1 MVGKNFV
8 AKYFS
13 TALPFIVKMPLRFV
27 ADSAEI
33 NSLVRFHHLTAPNE
47 GGGGGI
53 LNIPWNFISYPK
65 RQLEKTK
72 ILV

>member
-53 LNIPWNFISYPK
+53 LNIP
-65 RQLEKTK
+65 
-72 ILV
+72 